1 MPDDKK
7 QLARG
12 DTSFHMDRA
21 EAIKFK
27 LMPDGHIRGVQTQRP
42 DLASAAEW
50 MIYFTNVCAPT
61 ISVAHVPKLL
71 ITDEAI
77 LESLMRSVKRQR

>member
-1 MPDDKK
+1 
-7 QLARG
+7 
-12 DTSFHMDRA
+12 MDRA

-27 LMPDGHIRGVQTQRP
+27 LMPDGHIREVQTQRP

-71 ITDEAI
+71 IVDENLRRA
-77 LESLMRSVKRQR
+77 LHHALLR

>member
-1 MPDDKK
+1 
-7 QLARG
+7 
-12 DTSFHMDRA
+12 MDRA

-50 MIYFTNVCAPT
+50 MVYFTNVWLRQYALDPT
-61 ISVAHVPKLL
+61 I
-71 ITDEAI
+71 
-77 LESLMRSVKRQR
+77 

>member
-1 MPDDKK
+1 MAVHCLRMLPKQTDK
-7 QLARG
+7 
-12 DTSFHMDRA
+12 DIMDRA

-27 LMPDGHIRGVQTQRP
+27 LMPDGHIRGVQTQRT

-71 ITDEAI
+71 IADDRIYSALAKTQ
-77 LESLMRSVKRQR
+77 L

>member
-1 MPDDKK
+1 
-7 QLARG
+7 
-12 DTSFHMDRA
+12 MDRA

-77 LESLMRSVKRQR
+77 LESLMRSVKREG

>member
-1 MPDDKK
+1 MLPKQTDK
-7 QLARG
+7 
-12 DTSFHMDRA
+12 DIMDRA

-61 ISVAHVPKLL
+61 ISVAHVP
-71 ITDEAI
+71 
-77 LESLMRSVKRQR
+77 

>member
-1 MPDDKK
+1 
-7 QLARG
+7 
-12 DTSFHMDRA
+12 MDRA

-50 MIYFTNVCAPT
+50 MIYLTNVCAPT
-61 ISVAHVPKLL
+61 ISVDHAATPL
-71 ITDEAI
+71 IYTERNSLSLHDAI
-77 LESLMRSVKRQR
+77 LRRP